1 MKQEIN
7 RFTAHTNCPPGE
19 YLAIFT
25 NSEAFKY
32 PRGEREILSFLILK
46 DENTPLTDN
55 KGKAYYSVI
64 VCNKTKGVSTKSKI
78 NKIKLAMLNKDE
90 YDPLGI
96 HIGVPITESLYN
108 RRFKVLVSSKSEDYN
123 FITHIQRPRD
133 LEWEHIELEYEG
145 GFIRDPRKLY
155 NQLKHKIPHK
165 HRDSIDE
172 AFNSIINTNNGIFL
186 DEKGNFKDQIDY
198 NTEEGWFGPDSAN
211 SLQHKRLVK
220 FLETQDLDSLFNL
233 KAL

>member
-25 NSEAFKY
+25 NSKVLKY

-46 DENTPLTDN
+46 DENTPLINN

-78 NKIKLAMLNKDE
+78 TKIKLAMLNNDE
-90 YDPLGI
+90 YNPLDI
-96 HIGVPITESLYN
+96 HIGLPAIETFYD
-108 RRFKVLVSSKSEDYN
+108 RRFKVLVAAKSEDYN

-133 LEWEHIELEYEG
+133 LVWEDIEMEYEG
-145 GFIRDPRKLY
+145 GFIKDPRKLY
-155 NQLKHKIPHK
+155 NQLRHQIPLK
-165 HRDSIDE
+165 KRKEIDD
-172 AFNSIINTNNGIFL
+172 AFEFLLKTNNGILL
-186 DEKGNFKDQIDY
+186 DKNGNFIHDIDY
-198 NTEEGWFGPDSAN
+198 NSDEMFGPDSYG
-211 SLQHKRLVK
+211 STTHKKILK
-220 FLETQDLDSLFNL
+220 FIETQDLSILFHL
-233 KAL
+233 K

>member
-25 NSEAFKY
+25 NSKVLKY

-78 NKIKLAMLNKDE
+78 NKIKLAMLKLHVLNIK
-90 YDPLGI
+90 L
-96 HIGVPITESLYN
+96 IGQV
-108 RRFKVLVSSKSEDYN
+108 
-123 FITHIQRPRD
+123 
-133 LEWEHIELEYEG
+133 
-145 GFIRDPRKLY
+145 
-155 NQLKHKIPHK
+155 
-165 HRDSIDE
+165 
-172 AFNSIINTNNGIFL
+172 
-186 DEKGNFKDQIDY
+186 
-198 NTEEGWFGPDSAN
+198 
-211 SLQHKRLVK
+211 
-220 FLETQDLDSLFNL
+220 LETNRSMQML
-233 KAL
+233 ALA

>member
-25 NSEAFKY
+25 NSKLFKY

-46 DENTPLTDN
+46 DENTPLIDN

-78 NKIKLAMLNKDE
+78 TKIKLAMLNKDE
-90 YDPLGI
+90 YDPLSI
-96 HIGVPITESLYN
+96 HIGLPAIENFYE
-108 RRFKVLVSSKSEDYN
+108 RRFKVLVTAKSEDYN

-133 LEWEHIELEYEG
+133 LEWEHIEMEYEG
-145 GFIRDPRKLY
+145 GFIKDPRKLY
-155 NQLKHKIPHK
+155 SQLRYKVPKK
-165 HRDSIDE
+165 DKDSIDE
-172 AFNSIINTNNGIFL
+172 AFNYLLNIENGVLL
-186 DEKGNFKDQIDY
+186 DEKGNFKHNIDY
-198 NTEEGWFGPDSAN
+198 NSDQMRGPDSPVSN
-211 SLQHKRLVK
+211 THKKILK
-220 FLETQDLDSLFNL
+220 FLDTQDLSILFGNL
-233 KAL
+233 R

>member
-25 NSEAFKY
+25 NSEVLKY

-46 DENTPLTDN
+46 DENTPLINN

-78 NKIKLAMLNKDE
+78 TKIKLAMLSNDE
-90 YDPLGI
+90 YNPLDI
-96 HIGVPITESLYN
+96 HIGLPAIETFYD
-108 RRFKVLVSSKSEDYN
+108 RRFKVLVAAKSEDYN

-133 LEWEHIELEYEG
+133 LVWEDIEMEYEG
-145 GFIRDPRKLY
+145 GFIKDPRKLY
-155 NQLKHKIPHK
+155 NQLRHQIPLK
-165 HRDSIDE
+165 KRKEIDE
-172 AFNSIINTNNGIFL
+172 AFEYILKTNNGILL
-186 DEKGNFKDQIDY
+186 DENGNFIHDIDY
-198 NTEEGWFGPDSAN
+198 NSDEMFGPN
-211 SLQHKRLVK
+211 SHGSTTHKKILK
-220 FLETQDLDSLFNL
+220 FIETQDLSILFHL
-233 KAL
+233 K

>member
-19 YLAIFT
+19 YLAIFI
-25 NSEAFKY
+25 NSEVLKY

-46 DENTPLTDN
+46 DENTPLIDN

-78 NKIKLAMLNKDE
+78 TKIKLAMLNKDE

-96 HIGVPITESLYN
+96 HIGLPTIESFYD
-108 RRFKVLVSSKSEDYN
+108 RKFKILVTSKGEDYN

-133 LEWEHIELEYEG
+133 LEWEHIEMEYEG
-145 GFIRDPRKLY
+145 GFIKDPRKLY
-155 NQLKHKIPHK
+155 NQLRHQISAKKRK
-165 HRDSIDE
+165 EIDE
-172 AFNSIINTNNGIFL
+172 AFEYLLKINDGILL
-186 DEKGNFKDQIDY
+186 DKDGNFINDMDY
-198 NTEEGWFGPDSAN
+198 NSQNMFGPESYN
-211 SLQHKRLVK
+211 STTHKKILK
-220 FLETQDLDSLFNL
+220 FLETQDLSVLFSL
-233 KAL
+233 K

>member
-19 YLAIFT
+19 HLAIFT
-25 NSEAFKY
+25 NSKVFKY

-90 YDPLGI
+90 YDPLNI
-96 HIGVPITESLYN
+96 HIGVPITESFYD
-108 RRFKVLVSSKSEDYN
+108 RRFKVLVSAKSEDYN

-155 NQLKHKIPHK
+155 NQLRYQMPLEKRKAKDEEFEYLLKI
-165 HRDSIDE
+165 
-172 AFNSIINTNNGIFL
+172 NNGILL
-186 DEKGNFKDQIDY
+186 DKDGNFIHDIDY
-198 NTEEGWFGPDSAN
+198 NSDKMHGPN
-211 SLQHKRLVK
+211 SLNSTNHKKIIK
-220 FLETQDLDSLFNL
+220 FLETQDLSVLFSL
-233 KAL
+233 K

>member
-25 NSEAFKY
+25 NSKVLKY

-46 DENTPLTDN
+46 DENTPLINN

-78 NKIKLAMLNKDE
+78 TKIKLAMLNNDE
-90 YDPLGI
+90 YNPLDI
-96 HIGVPITESLYN
+96 HIGLPAIETFYD
-108 RRFKVLVSSKSEDYN
+108 RRFKVLVGAKSEDYN

-133 LEWEHIELEYEG
+133 LVWEHIEMEYEG
-145 GFIRDPRKLY
+145 GFIKDPRKLY
-155 NQLKHKIPHK
+155 NPVSYTHLRAH
-165 HRDSIDE
+165 
-172 AFNSIINTNNGIFL
+172 
-186 DEKGNFKDQIDY
+186 
-198 NTEEGWFGPDSAN
+198 
-211 SLQHKRLVK
+211 
-220 FLETQDLDSLFNL
+220 ET
-233 KAL
+233 

>member
-25 NSEAFKY
+25 NSKVLKY

-46 DENTPLTDN
+46 DENTPLINN

-78 NKIKLAMLNKDE
+78 TKIKLAMLNNDE
-90 YDPLGI
+90 YNPLDI
-96 HIGVPITESLYN
+96 HIGLPAIETFYD
-108 RRFKVLVSSKSEDYN
+108 RRFKVLVSAKSEDYN

-133 LEWEHIELEYEG
+133 LVWEHIEMEYEG
-145 GFIRDPRKLY
+145 GFIKDPRKLY
-155 NQLKHKIPHK
+155 NQLRHQIPLK
-165 HRDSIDE
+165 KRKEIDD
-172 AFNSIINTNNGIFL
+172 AFEFLLKTNNGILL
-186 DEKGNFKDQIDY
+186 DKNGNFIHDIDY
-198 NTEEGWFGPDSAN
+198 NSDEMFGPN
-211 SLQHKRLVK
+211 SHGSTTHKKILK
-220 FLETQDLDSLFNL
+220 FIETQDLSILFHL
-233 KAL
+233 K

>member
-25 NSEAFKY
+25 NSKVFKY

-46 DENTPLTDN
+46 DENTPLIDN

-78 NKIKLAMLNKDE
+78 TKIKLAMLNKDE

-96 HIGVPITESLYN
+96 HIGLPTIESFYD
-108 RRFKVLVSSKSEDYN
+108 RKFKILVTSKGEDYN

-133 LEWEHIELEYEG
+133 LEWEHIEMEYEG
-145 GFIRDPRKLY
+145 GFIKDPRKLY
-155 NQLKHKIPHK
+155 NQLRHQISAKKRK
-165 HRDSIDE
+165 EIDE
-172 AFNSIINTNNGIFL
+172 AFEYLLKINDGILL
-186 DEKGNFKDQIDY
+186 DKDGNFINDMDY
-198 NTEEGWFGPDSAN
+198 NSQNMFGPESYN
-211 SLQHKRLVK
+211 STTHKKILK
-220 FLETQDLDSLFNL
+220 FLETQDLSVLFNL
-233 KAL
+233 K

>member
-25 NSEAFKY
+25 NSKVLKY

-46 DENTPLTDN
+46 DENTPLINN

-78 NKIKLAMLNKDE
+78 TKIKLAMLNKDE
-90 YDPLGI
+90 YDPLSI
-96 HIGVPITESLYN
+96 HIGLPAIESFYD
-108 RRFKVLVSSKSEDYN
+108 RRFKVLVAAKSEDYN

-133 LEWEHIELEYEG
+133 LEWEHIEMEYEG
-145 GFIRDPRKLY
+145 GFIKDPRKLY
-155 NQLKHKIPHK
+155 NQLRHQIPIK
-165 HRDSIDE
+165 KRKEIDE
-172 AFNSIINTNNGIFL
+172 QFEYLLKINNGILL
-186 DEKGNFKDQIDY
+186 DKDGNFIHDIDY
-198 NTEEGWFGPDSAN
+198 NSDKMHGPN
-211 SLQHKRLVK
+211 SLSSTNHKKIIK
-220 FLETQDLDSLFNL
+220 FLETQDLSKLFYL
-233 KAL
+233 K